1 MQYTLSLT
9 ARMMALVAFCLAMLA
24 VLLFVTGIEIGKR
37 LAAPP
42 ERAGLAAPAPA
53 FLPAS
58 APAPAHEAASAASA
72 AKP

>member
-24 VLLFVTGIEIGKR
+24 VLLFVTGMEIGKR
-37 LAAPP
+37 MSASP
-42 ERAGLAAPAPA
+42 ERSGAPATDPVSPPMASPA
-53 FLPAS
+53 REP
-58 APAPAHEAASAASA
+58 ASAASA